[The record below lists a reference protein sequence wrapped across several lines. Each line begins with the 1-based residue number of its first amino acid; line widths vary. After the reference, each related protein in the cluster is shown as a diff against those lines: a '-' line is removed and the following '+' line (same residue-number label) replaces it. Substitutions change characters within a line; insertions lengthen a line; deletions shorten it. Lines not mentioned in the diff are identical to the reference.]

1 VMREWAK
8 RDAAML
14 EKSGFK
20 ASLRGC
26 IRYYDPVQILTSAT
40 SLPATPPYRPLFGC
54 GHRARLPPQQRHLE
68 DTGFTTLHID
78 SLCIWFFFY
87 IVDQRPIRQNVYIP
101 RGFFRGVP
109 SCSEDLCRVPRAFIV
124 LFPQSLCS
132 FLNLI
137 FQSSLTR
144 FRDLE
149 REKFASTGLAE
160 IGVRELLLKPPSR
173 LSEFCIQGFLDS
185 LILIVILRSKSK
197 MTLGGCEIGSYC
209 SITRHF
215 RFL

>member
-1 VMREWAK
+1 LFRIYIGLLTSDVSIDDRTLSNRTEK
-8 RDAAML
+8 RNLVFDGL
-14 EKSGFK
+14 ILS
-20 ASLRGC
+20 S
-26 IRYYDPVQILTSAT
+26 ILTSAT
-40 SLPATPPYRPLFGC
+40 SLPATPPYRPLFEC

-68 DTGFTTLHID
+68 DAGFTTLHID

-87 IVDQRPIRQNVYIP
+87 IIDQRPIRQNVYIT

-109 SCSEDLCRVPRAFIV
+109 SYSEDLCRVPGAFIV

-144 FRDLE
+144 FQDLE
-149 REKFASTGLAE
+149 REKFASTELAE

-173 LSEFCIQGFLDS
+173 LSEFCI
-185 LILIVILRSKSK
+185 
-197 MTLGGCEIGSYC
+197 
-209 SITRHF
+209 
-215 RFL
+215 